1 MDIKTVTRI
10 MDKYIECPICSNDKL
25 GKNNGGLIIEEN
37 TFERNCRCGFRII
50 IDSDENVVLHHYE
63 SYGNTYCAKCGSK
76 VEGGY
81 CDCISKNMRG
91 NK

>member
-1 MDIKTVTRI
+1 MDIKTVARI
-10 MDKYIECPICSNDKL
+10 MDKYIECPICGNDKL
-25 GKNNGGLIIEEN
+25 GENNGGLIIEED

-50 IDSDENVVLHHYE
+50 IDSNENVVLHHYE

-81 CDCISKNMRG
+81 CDCIAENVRR